1 MRGLVGE
8 VPFDRDMERQVHAGN
23 AGGSRLQDA
32 VMVFGSRKAEPR
44 LSHGAFASA
53 CLTAGGLGL

>member
-32 VMVFGSRKAEPR
+32 LMVFGLRKAEPR

-53 CLTAGGLGL
+53 RLTAGGLNL

>member
-23 AGGSRLQDA
+23 AGGSLVQDA
-32 VMVFGSRKAEPR
+32 MSDAENMSDAESMTRKR
-44 LSHGAFASA
+44 VDV
-53 CLTAGGLGL
+53 